1 MSSKRSLVFA
11 ALLAAGASVGAADAA
26 TMTESKT
33 TTAISGSLEP
43 SSAIRSQIDEML
55 GRAAEASPSI
65 EGLQQVAAAKK
76 PPPKKP
82 KPGPSFLRGGPPTCV
97 PACK

>member
-26 TMTESKT
+26 TMTESKSP
-33 TTAISGSLEP
+33 TAISGSLEP

-55 GRAAEASPSI
+55 GRAAADATSTEASQKFAVI
-65 EGLQQVAAAKK
+65 KNK
-76 PPPKKP
+76 PKPKKP
-82 KPGPSFLRGGPPTCV
+82 FVRGGPPTCS
-97 PACK
+97 PACN